1 MELQWKLHKMVSV
14 KYNVMKDI
22 IIFKVKN
29 VPNSVQEIMLI
40 QLIQIVINVVIHVHL
55 LLKMKLNNV

>member
-14 KYNVMKDI
+14 KHNVMKDI
-22 IIFKVKN
+22 IIFKAKN
-29 VPNSVQEIMLI
+29 VLNNVQEIMLI